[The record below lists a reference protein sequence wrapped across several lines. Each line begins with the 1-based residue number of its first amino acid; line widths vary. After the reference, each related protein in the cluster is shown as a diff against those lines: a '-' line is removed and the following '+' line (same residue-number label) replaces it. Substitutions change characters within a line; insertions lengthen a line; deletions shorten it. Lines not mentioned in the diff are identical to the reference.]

1 MLTNKTNTKRIM
13 KIEFEYSKTKGTIS
27 QSTRSS
33 QREPDK
39 ITVCIGRSLRRA
51 RGWKQEVFLLPL
63 FLSLASSFVLT
74 YTRSP
79 PTSLTRHR
87 RGRRVEANKFII
99 QYWLGDCL
107 RSCLRVIPRGFAKLL
122 NN

>member
-1 MLTNKTNTKRIM
+1 MLTNKTDKEDYKDRNLNTVKQKARLVN
-13 KIEFEYSKTKGTIS
+13 
-27 QSTRSS
+27 
-33 QREPDK
+33 QRDRHSGNP

-51 RGWKQEVFLLPL
+51 RGWKQEVFLLAL

-74 YTRSP
+74 YTRRP

-99 QYWLGDCL
+99 QY
-107 RSCLRVIPRGFAKLL
+107 
-122 NN
+122 